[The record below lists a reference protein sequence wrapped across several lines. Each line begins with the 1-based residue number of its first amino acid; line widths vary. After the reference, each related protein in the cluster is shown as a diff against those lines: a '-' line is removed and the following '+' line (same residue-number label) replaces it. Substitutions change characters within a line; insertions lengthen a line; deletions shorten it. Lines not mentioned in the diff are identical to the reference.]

1 MIREIVKDEAFL
13 SQKSQPATEED
24 IQIAID
30 LIDTLNA
37 NRKGCVGLAA
47 NMIGELKNIIVVDDY
62 GTLMVMI
69 NPKIAKTSGKYKAEE
84 GCLSLEG
91 KRTTYRFETIQ
102 VKYKDMQFKSQI
114 RNFSGFTAEII
125 QHEIDHCEGK
135 II

>member
-1 MIREIVKDEAFL
+1 MVREIVKDEAFL
-13 SQKSQPATEED
+13 SQKSQPATEAD
-24 IQIAID
+24 LHIAED
-30 LIDTLNA
+30 LIDTLKA
-37 NRKGCVGLAA
+37 NHK
-47 NMIGELKNIIVVDDY
+47 
-62 GTLMVMI
+62 
-69 NPKIAKTSGKYKAEE
+69 
-84 GCLSLEG
+84 G

>member
-1 MIREIVKDEAFL
+1 MVREIVKDEAFL

-30 LIDTLNA
+30 LIDTLKA
-37 NRKGCVGLAA
+37 NHKGCVGLAA

-102 VKYKDMQFKSQI
+102 VKYKDMQFKNQI

>member
-1 MIREIVKDEAFL
+1 
-13 SQKSQPATEED
+13 
-24 IQIAID
+24 
-30 LIDTLNA
+30 
-37 NRKGCVGLAA
+37 
-47 NMIGELKNIIVVDDY
+47 
-62 GTLMVMI
+62 MVMI

-84 GCLSLEG
+84 GCFSLEG